1 MTPLTVADVMTRY
14 VEFLGVDATA
24 QEAAV
29 MMGELDVGALP
40 VGSATDLVGVVTDRD
55 ILYRVT
61 ASGMPPST
69 PVADILSRPAVVC
82 REHDS
87 VRTAMDLMASHHIRR
102 LGVIDAQGAVSGWI
116 TLADLSRKLLVESD
130 ALQDTL
136 RLLSEG

>member
-1 MTPLTVADVMTRY
+1 MTPLTVADIMTRY

-24 QEAAV
+24 QDAAV

-40 VGSATDLVGVVTDRD
+40 VGSADGLAGVVTDRD

-61 ASGMPPST
+61 ASGLSAST

-102 LGVIDAQGAVSGWI
+102 LGVIDAQGAVSGWV

-130 ALQDTL
+130 ALQETL
-136 RLLSEG
+136 RGLSEV